1 MCRDLRRGRRGAVQ
15 RRGRGACRRGAAARS
30 RRRDAEADEA
40 KLAAKLGAF
49 EAIVLIRERTRV
61 TRSLV
66 ERLPKLRLLVQTG
79 KVGPHIDLE
88 ACKARGITVCDSG
101 GSPIA
106 PAELTW
112 MLILAS
118 LREFVPEVE
127 AARAG
132 QWQRHLGR
140 AVAGKRLG
148 LVGFGKIAQRVAR
161 YAEAF
166 DLEVHG

>member
-1 MCRDLRRGRRGAVQ
+1 
-15 RRGRGACRRGAAARS
+15 
-30 RRRDAEADEA
+30 
-40 KLAAKLGAF
+40 
-49 EAIVLIRERTRV
+49 
-61 TRSLV
+61 
-66 ERLPKLRLLVQTG
+66 RLPKLRLLVQTG
-79 KVGPHIDLE
+79 KVGPHIDLD
-88 ACKARGITVCDSG
+88 ACKARAITVCDSG

-112 MLILAS
+112 TLILAS
-118 LREFVPEVE
+118 LREFVAEVE

-161 YAEAF
+161 YAKAF
-166 DLEVHG
+166 DVEVHVWGRETTLVRSRGAGRWGGR

>member
-1 MCRDLRRGRRGAVQ
+1 
-15 RRGRGACRRGAAARS
+15 
-30 RRRDAEADEA
+30 
-40 KLAAKLGAF
+40 
-49 EAIVLIRERTRV
+49 
-61 TRSLV
+61 
-66 ERLPKLRLLVQTG
+66 
-79 KVGPHIDLE
+79 
-88 ACKARGITVCDSG
+88 KARGITVCDSG

-112 MLILAS
+112 TLILAS

-132 QWQRHLGR
+132 KWQRHLGR

-161 YAEAF
+161 YAKAF
-166 DLEVHG
+166 DVEVHVWGRQASLERGTYERYLGDAFEAVNAFAAGAPVRVVA